1 MIRMRGPLPPLAC
14 AYQEQYCFPNEIE
27 ENRCMPLNTSEA
39 SDDAQDR
46 APSEQLLS
54 TIRWLRQ
61 TELTGR
67 NPTNAIFTMRNQAL
81 KSRSGLFGGSQS
93 GVASRESRISN
104 GKSILSIGLLSG
116 WLIYNKCSLTFQ
128 AEICPIILPSSTR
141 PQMSKEHLFVRIRYV
156 CLMCP
161 PVPTA
166 KS

>member
-1 MIRMRGPLPPLAC
+1 MIRTRRPLPPLAC

-93 GVASRESRISN
+93 GISD
-104 GKSILSIGLLSG
+104 KQWQIDTQYWFAIWLAYLQQMFVDIPSG
-116 WLIYNKCSLTFQ
+116 NLPDNPSFQ
-128 AEICPIILPSSTR
+128 YS
-141 PQMSKEHLFVRIRYV
+141 
-156 CLMCP
+156 
-161 PVPTA
+161 PTDEQRT
-166 KS
+166 SFCQN